1 MNVIVK
7 RLTKG
12 LQKTIY
18 LCVLSFTFAKIDAL
32 HHTFP
37 FKNLDHI
44 IPIVKKLLIICYDIL
59 LLEFFKEY
67 AILITWGEPQT
78 SYPADIGKYI
88 SILSIA
94 SMKDVHLC

>member
-12 LQKTIY
+12 LQKIVY
-18 LCVLSFTFAKIDAL
+18 SCVLSFTFAKMDAL

-44 IPIVKKLLIICYDIL
+44 ITMVKKLLIIFYDNLYTI
-59 LLEFFKEY
+59 FYSQYVWGMRAFYVCEY
-67 AILITWGEPQT
+67 GALHT
-78 SYPADIGKYI
+78 
-88 SILSIA
+88 
-94 SMKDVHLC
+94 M

>member
-12 LQKTIY
+12 LQKIVY
-18 LCVLSFTFAKIDAL
+18 SCVLSFTFAKIDEL

-44 IPIVKKLLIICYDIL
+44 ITTVTTLLIIFYDIL

-67 AILITWGEPQT
+67 AILIT
-78 SYPADIGKYI
+78 
-88 SILSIA
+88 
-94 SMKDVHLC
+94 